1 MLRWSDLHEDTKG
14 RKGLGTGGGYAAP
27 ENGERSVQRRS
38 RKPSTATEN
47 RTRDKRATNQAAGFM
62 LAA

>member
-27 ENGERSVQRRS
+27 ENREQ
-38 RKPSTATEN
+38 KTEN
-47 RTRDKRATNQAAGFM
+47 REQRAPLRGDGQGHCA
-62 LAA
+62 

>member
-14 RKGLGTGGGYAAP
+14 RKGLGTRGGYAAP